1 MIGGLGDDT
10 YVVDNAGDV
19 ITELAGQG
27 TDTVF
32 SSVNV
37 TALWQQVENLTLSGT
52 ALSVNGNFLNNILT
66 GNAQKNTLNGGA
78 GEDTL
83 IGGLDSDTYIY
94 NSAGDVIVEN
104 LNEGINDTVIAYIDV
119 SALMANVEHVTL
131 AGSAISA
138 TGNALNN
145 ILTGNS
151 LDNFLYGGLGNDQ
164 LNGALG
170 ADTMTGGQG
179 DDAYLVEN
187 LGDVVIEASG
197 EGNDVIYTWVNI
209 ASLTANV
216 ERATIIG
223 AGNLNITGNEL
234 NNRLYGNSDNNTLAG
249 LDGEDII
256 GGLDGADTI
265 IGGGG
270 RDLLT
275 GGAGN
280 DSFVYQA
287 LSDSGVTGATRDII
301 YDFTQGQ
308 DLIDLAAIDAI
319 TGGGDDAFTFIGNS
333 AFSNTAGELRYE
345 TSGGYTIISMDV
357 NGDGVADSQITLVGN
372 IPLTGVDFWL

>member
-1 MIGGLGDDT
+1 MIGGLGNDT
-10 YVVDNAGDV
+10 YFVDNVGDV
-19 ITELAGQG
+19 ITELSGQG

-32 SSVNV
+32 STVNV
-37 TALWQQVENLTLSGT
+37 AALWQNVENLTLSAT

-66 GNAQKNTLNGGA
+66 GNSQKNTLNGGA

-104 LNEGINDTVIAYIDV
+104 VDEGLNDLVIAYINV
-119 SALMANVEHVTL
+119 AALMANVENVTL
-131 AGSAISA
+131 AGTATSA
-138 TGNALNN
+138 TGNELNN

-164 LNGALG
+164 LNGGVG

-179 DDAYLVEN
+179 DDTYLVEN

-209 ASLTANV
+209 AALAANV

-223 AGNLNITGNEL
+223 PGDLNITGNEL
-234 NNRLYGNSDNNTLAG
+234 NNRLYGNDNNNILIG
-249 LDGEDII
+249 LDGDDII
-256 GGLDGADTI
+256 GGLAGNDTI
-265 IGGGG
+265 IGGAG

-275 GGAGN
+275 GGAGA

-287 LSDSGVTGATRDII
+287 ITDSGTTGATRDII

-308 DLIDLAAIDAI
+308 DLIDLSAIDAI
-319 TGGGDDAFTFIGNS
+319 TGGGDDAFNFIGNS
-333 AFSNTAGELRYE
+333 AFSNTAGELRYDYQ
-345 TSGGYTIISMDV
+345 GGYTIISMDV
-357 NGDGVADSQITLVGN
+357 NGDGIADSQITLVGN
-372 IPLTGVDFWL
+372 IPLILSDFGL